1 MEEEKIVKEPVNLT
15 YEKAATIVA
24 MLKKEVLSEESIKLD
39 TPEKR
44 ALVYDS
50 LTFMENE
57 IASEKEYH
65 DALEA
70 SMMQQFEHFTG
81 TDE

>member
-1 MEEEKIVKEPVNLT
+1 MEDERLKEPVNLT
-15 YEKAATIVA
+15 YEKASNIVA
-24 MLKKEVLSEESIKLD
+24 LLKAEVMSGDTLKLD
-39 TPEKR
+39 TPEKK

-70 SMMQQFEHFTG
+70 SMMQQFDKFTG
-81 TDE
+81 DEE

>member
-1 MEEEKIVKEPVNLT
+1 MEEKKGLNEPVNLT
-15 YEKAATIVA
+15 YEKAASIVA
-24 MLKKEVLSEESIKLD
+24 LLKAEVLSGDTLKLD
-39 TPEKR
+39 TPEKK

-57 IASEKEYH
+57 ISSEKEYH

-70 SMMQQFEHFTG
+70 SMMQQLDRFTG
-81 TDE
+81 KDE